1 MYMPKRLRLFHP
13 LLPILVLFLFF
24 GCANKV
30 TRGVAATQKQIV
42 FEFTVKGKLALN
54 NPNVTYYIAIYAP
67 ADKKGQVLNAS
78 TEGPRFNGPAL
89 NFGPQ
94 VLDGRLPFI
103 GLLPGD
109 QESKW
114 TDFYYLKGSGD
125 GQGTMGR
132 GKLNAGKQPEIVQPN
147 YPFNNL
153 WRIKSPS
160 TFEVQIRL
168 ADLTSGIENAPNNLV
183 FQIGTGD
190 NISEGG
196 QGFVFDYWRTNLP
209 FAIQT
214 TQFNSPIQDRDET
227 AQLIMRQIPG
237 KPLPQLPAGVTAN
250 DVDIL
255 SYSYRIIQ

>member
-1 MYMPKRLRLFHP
+1 MYMPKRLCHSYLLLP
-13 LLPILVLFLFF
+13 LLAFFLFL

-30 TRGVAATQKQIV
+30 TRGVAATQKQVV
-42 FEFTVKGKLALN
+42 FEFSVKGKLALN
-54 NPNVTYYIAIYAP
+54 NPNVTYYIAVYAP
-67 ADKKGQVLNAS
+67 SDKKGQDIDAS
-78 TEGPRFNGPAL
+78 INGPRFNGPAL

-109 QESKW
+109 QTSLW
-114 TDFYYLKGSGD
+114 TDFYYLKGSVD
-125 GQGTMGR
+125 GQGIMGR
-132 GKLNAGKQPEIVQPN
+132 GKLNAGQKPEIVQAN
-147 YPFNNL
+147 YPFNTL
-153 WRIKSPS
+153 WRVKSPS

-190 NISEGG
+190 NIDEGG
-196 QGFVFDYWRTNLP
+196 QGFVFDYWRNNLP
-209 FAIQT
+209 FAIKT
-214 TQFNSPIQDRDET
+214 TQFNNPIQDRDET
-227 AQLIMRQIPG
+227 AQLALRQIPG
-237 KPLPQLPAGVTAN
+237 KPLPQLPAGVTQN